1 MKKVVSLLI
10 AVLFCFSVSSIAEEP
25 DPALIGKWSFYY
37 DITQQIPEIQEVM
50 SSSLVV
56 YDLYLFKDGSAYMTS
71 MDVSKKT
78 EKPDFSFGAL
88 SGVWLGSADSFMIRI
103 GFQTYKSS
111 LQDEFL
117 YLYMT
122 QSLPLAFVKV
132 DCTDKMIELSY

>member
-1 MKKVVSLLI
+1 MKKFISLFVAL
-10 AVLFCFSVSSIAEEP
+10 LFCFSVSSMAEEP
-25 DPALIGKWSFYY
+25 DPTLLGKWSFYY
-37 DITQQIPEIQEVM
+37 DITRQIPEVQEVM
-50 SSSLVV
+50 SSSLIV

-71 MDVSKKT
+71 MDVSKKS

-88 SGVWLGSADSFMIRI
+88 SGVWLGSSDNFVIRI
-103 GFQTYKSS
+103 GSQTYKAS
-111 LQDEFL
+111 LQDDFL